1 MAAALVGIYLLNQLA
16 PEPSMGGT
24 DASAIA
30 RTAQPSLNFPTARH
44 IDLHIILL
52 IVLLAP
58 AMGIQNSTARKL
70 SVPDLPTTVLT
81 MTLTGIIA
89 DTSAHGHGQSKLG
102 RRAIVML
109 ALALGALT
117 GATLQTRGHEDVIL
131 MVMIVCLIAVIVM
144 MIPHVHS
151 DARWV
156 TGKH

>member
-1 MAAALVGIYLLNQLA
+1 MV
-16 PEPSMGGT
+16 T
-24 DASAIA
+24 W
-30 RTAQPSLNFPTARH
+30 QPY
-44 IDLHIILL
+44 
-52 IVLLAP
+52 
-58 AMGIQNSTARKL
+58 
-70 SVPDLPTTVLT
+70 
-81 MTLTGIIA
+81 
-89 DTSAHGHGQSKLG
+89 SKLG